1 MDFNAALQTWIAAVT
16 RPGTEFFEQESTKP
30 EANLTT
36 AIIWVVIAGVVSAIF
51 GAIAGLTGATGMAAM
66 FEQMGLPA
74 GTIPMGG
81 ITGFA
86 AVANIVLM
94 PIFFLIGAGILHL
107 IATVLGGKGDYGRYA
122 YLLATF
128 YVPLSIV
135 ASVISIIPVLGGCV
149 AMLLSLYEI
158 VLAFFAT
165 KVNYRLTDGKAI
177 AVVLAPVILVV
188 LLAFCAGAFI
198 AAALSGL
205 NS

>member
-51 GAIAGLTGATGMAAM
+51 GAIAGLTGAT
-66 FEQMGLPA
+66 